1 MVGGCYH
8 YCTHSKFVSSPVI
21 CLFSTVN
28 PSISLSFAFLYSDDI
43 VVPTVEINRATH
55 VNH

>member
-1 MVGGCYH
+1 MD
-8 YCTHSKFVSSPVI
+8 VI
-21 CLFSTVN
+21 ITVHTLNLFLVQLYAYFSTVN

-43 VVPTVEINRATH
+43 VVPTVEIKRATH